1 MGNFDGRK
9 LRSDE
14 GSLTAQHG
22 EPESLGIS
30 LRRAF
35 SAIFLAG
42 ASLTGAGEVQQSHAG
57 GCGCPVC
64 LPPERVRL
72 IDRKK
77 EDESGDPKD

>member
-1 MGNFDGRK
+1 MGEFNERK
-9 LRSDE
+9 LRSVKDSVTSE
-14 GSLTAQHG
+14 QAA
-22 EPESLGIS
+22 PESIGIS

-77 EDESGDPKD
+77 EDETGDPKD